1 MKLMFMC
8 FLSHFVSA
16 QQNEL
21 ELTIFMI
28 RESRIRPPPPQK
40 RYYWYRYCFDLEYVF
55 HVFISNT
62 FFFFF
67 STYLV
72 VAPKRIRPSMVIQVF
87 VTILRLEFE
96 QVNVKISV
104 VEGKEMYAGAELMFD
119 RPGSR
124 IMQMRVRHL
133 LFMHKEY
140 ILFCYVSVFI
150 HL

>member
-1 MKLMFMC
+1 MFI
-8 FLSHFVSA
+8 LSHFVSA

-21 ELTIFMI
+21 ELAIFMI
-28 RESRIRPPPPQK
+28 RESRTRPPQK
-40 RYYWYRYCFDLEYVF
+40 GTTGTDIRLFCSNIILISNVF

-62 FFFFF
+62 FFFFS
-67 STYLV
+67 STFLV
-72 VAPKRIRPSMVIQVF
+72 IAPKRIRPSMVIQVF
-87 VTILRLEFE
+87 VTILRLEYN

-140 ILFCYVSVFI
+140 ILFCYGSVFI